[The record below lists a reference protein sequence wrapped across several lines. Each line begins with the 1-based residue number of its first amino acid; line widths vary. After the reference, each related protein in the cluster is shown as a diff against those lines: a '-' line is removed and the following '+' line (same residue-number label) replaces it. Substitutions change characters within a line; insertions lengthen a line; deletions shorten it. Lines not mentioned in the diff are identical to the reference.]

1 MHAFRS
7 GASIAVHG
15 ESGGGRT
22 TALWRLSAAPA
33 SDGRERLTLLGSAA
47 LTNVPFGHLA
57 TLATRLPELSAYTTD
72 PLGALHTL
80 GQRVAITPLSV
91 LVDDAEYVDAES
103 AAILTQLASVG
114 TLQLVVAV
122 REPRDLPTE
131 FQRFLT
137 HADTAQ
143 VTLGAIDITDAKTL
157 LEAQLAQPVN
167 ASSVTKLYEEVQGDL
182 AQLTR
187 AADAAMRDDRFVS
200 ARGYLVLARKRT
212 PGDTSDEQLT
222 PEQRLTQA
230 AAEYQTGDHARALS
244 LLAPLIA
251 DGDAEAR
258 LLAGRIEVLTGDV
271 GHGIE
276 LLTRQPG
283 DSERFHAQS
292 SLWRAHGG
300 EPFDAGQFEAWA
312 AETTFPAELRL
323 GLTAAVIVHDC
334 YAGDP
339 AAGLERA
346 FAALGSELWESATG
360 SDAGALLYSLHLAV
374 LCEGSHELG
383 HAARFEGIDW
393 GRLALDHGLF
403 ITSRAYVCAEYGM
416 AAETLDLTEQVLALT
431 EQGDP
436 FGIAGFVAAAGAAG
450 AAMLDDLERASELLD
465 VYRSS
470 SVHSGQLLH
479 PESERIA
486 LAAILAVEGEDAA
499 HAEFDLLVARARH
512 EGHAFLVMRL
522 EHEAW
527 RLGLTN
533 SPDALAAAAAGVTGQ
548 FAASLQL
555 LAQTDSVEELASE
568 LLAHGRTLFAAEF
581 LADAARAAR
590 DAENRVRAQAL
601 FAQSAELADQ
611 LPGVNT
617 PRLGRVR
624 VDPNLLTARE
634 IEVSIRAA
642 AGLTNTE
649 IADELFLSHRT
660 VEGHL
665 QRAYAKLG
673 VSDRHQLLPLPTDT
687 GLPE

>member
-1 MHAFRS
+1 
-7 GASIAVHG
+7 
-15 ESGGGRT
+15 
-22 TALWRLSAAPA
+22 
-33 SDGRERLTLLGSAA
+33 
-47 LTNVPFGHLA
+47 
-57 TLATRLPELSAYTTD
+57 
-72 PLGALHTL
+72 
-80 GQRVAITPLSV
+80 
-91 LVDDAEYVDAES
+91 
-103 AAILTQLASVG
+103 
-114 TLQLVVAV
+114 
-122 REPRDLPTE
+122 
-131 FQRFLT
+131 
-137 HADTAQ
+137 
-143 VTLGAIDITDAKTL
+143 
-157 LEAQLAQPVN
+157 
-167 ASSVTKLYEEVQGDL
+167 
-182 AQLTR
+182 
-187 AADAAMRDDRFVS
+187 
-200 ARGYLVLARKRT
+200 
-212 PGDTSDEQLT
+212 
-222 PEQRLTQA
+222 
-230 AAEYQTGDHARALS
+230 AEYQSGDHARALS

-258 LLAGRIEVLTGDV
+258 LLAGRIEVLTGDI

-300 EPFDAGQFEAWA
+300 QPYDAGQFEVWA
-312 AETTFPAELRL
+312 AETTFPPELRL

-339 AAGLERA
+339 AGALERA

-360 SDAGALLYSLHLAV
+360 YDAGALLYSLHLAV

-393 GRLALDHGLF
+393 GKLAIDHGLF

-416 AAETLDLTEQVLALT
+416 AKETLELTDQVLALT

-436 FGIAGFVAAAGAAG
+436 FGIAGFVAAAGAAA
-450 AAMLDDLERASELLD
+450 AAMLEDVERARELLA
-465 VYRSS
+465 VYRAS

-486 LAAILAVEGEDAA
+486 LAAILAVEGEEAA
-499 HAEFDLLVARARH
+499 RAEFDQLVASARL
-512 EGHAFLVMRL
+512 EGYAFLVMRL

-527 RLGLTN
+527 RLGLTD
-533 SPDALAAAAAGVTGQ
+533 SPDALAAAAHGVTGQ
-548 FAASLQL
+548 LAASLRL
-555 LAQTDSVEELASE
+555 LSQAECAEELASE

-581 LADAARAAR
+581 LADAARTAR
-590 DAENRVRAQAL
+590 GADNRVRAQAL

-617 PRLGRVR
+617 PRIGRVR

-642 AGLTNTE
+642 SGLTNTE
-649 IADELFLSHRT
+649 IADELFLSNRT

-673 VSDRHQLLPLPTDT
+673 VSDRHQLLPLPADA

>member
-1 MHAFRS
+1 MHAFRA

-15 ESGGGRT
+15 AAGSGRT
-22 TALWRLSAAPA
+22 TALWRLSTA
-33 SDGRERLTLLGSAA
+33 SLDGARERLTLLGSAA
-47 LTNVPFGHLA
+47 LASVPFGHLA
-57 TLATRLPELSAYTTD
+57 TLATRLPELSGYTTD
-72 PLGALHTL
+72 PLGAFQTL
-80 GQRVAITPLSV
+80 GQRVAVTPLSV
-91 LVDDAEYVDAES
+91 LVDDAEHVDAES
-103 AAILTQLASVG
+103 AAVLTQLASVG
-114 TLQLVVAV
+114 TLQLVIAV
-122 REPRDLPTE
+122 REPRELPAE

-137 HADTAQ
+137 HADTVQ

-167 ASSVTKLYEEVQGDL
+167 ASSVTNLFEEARGDL
-182 AQLTR
+182 AQITR
-187 AADAAMRDDRFVS
+187 AADAAMRDGRFVS
-200 ARGYLVLARKRT
+200 ARGYLVLARKRA
-212 PGDTSDEQLT
+212 PGETADDKLT

-230 AAEYQTGDHARALS
+230 AAEYQSGDHARALS

-258 LLAGRIEVLTGDV
+258 LLAGRIEVLTGDI

-283 DSERFHAQS
+283 DSERFQAQS

-300 EPFDAGQFEAWA
+300 QSYDAGQFEVWA
-312 AETTFPAELRL
+312 AETTFPPELRL

-339 AAGLERA
+339 AGALERA

-360 SDAGALLYSLHLAV
+360 YDAGALLYSLHLAV

-393 GRLALDHGLF
+393 GKLAIDHGLF

-416 AAETLDLTEQVLALT
+416 AKETLELTDQVLALT

-436 FGIAGFVAAAGAAG
+436 FGIAGFVAAAGAAA
-450 AAMLDDLERASELLD
+450 AAMLEDVERARELLA
-465 VYRSS
+465 VYRAS

-499 HAEFDLLVARARH
+499 RAEFDQLVASARL
-512 EGHAFLVMRL
+512 EGYAFLVMRL

-527 RLGLTN
+527 RLGLTD
-533 SPDALAAAAAGVTGQ
+533 SPDALAAAAHGVTGQ
-548 FAASLQL
+548 LAASLRL
-555 LAQTDSVEELASE
+555 LSQAECAEELASE

-581 LADAARAAR
+581 LADAARTAR
-590 DAENRVRAQAL
+590 GADNRVRAQAL

-617 PRLGRVR
+617 PRIGRVR

-642 AGLTNTE
+642 SGLTNTE
-649 IADELFLSHRT
+649 IADELFLSNRT

-673 VSDRHQLLPLPTDT
+673 VSDRHQLLPLPADA